1 MTMLAMRAWTRG
13 AALVCEAR
21 VFVLRATLHGRQLSG
36 GGTLCRSAPVD
47 LRSDTVTKPSAAMRA
62 AMASAQVGDDV
73 YGEDPTVQEL
83 EARAAELLGKEA
95 AVLLPSGTMANL
107 ACILAH
113 TRRGD
118 QVLLSRHSHI
128 YSWEQGN
135 VSSLAGCI
143 TTPLDTRVDGTFALE
158 ELREVP
164 HSLSVPYCDSIA
176 HHDPTQP
183 RLTSAPVL
191 QAICYDDPHVPHA
204 RLVCLEN
211 SHAGHAGTA
220 VPAAHSTEIGRL
232 CAERELLLH
241 IDGAR
246 LLNAGAARCRHFA
259 CHSAAHSHVSCRAG
273 PSC

>member
-1 MTMLAMRAWTRG
+1 MWTRG
-13 AALVCEAR
+13 AALVCAAR
-21 VFVLRATLHGRQLSG
+21 ESAVQARIFVLRATLHCRQLSG

-83 EARAAELLGKEA
+83 EARVAVLLGKEA

-164 HSLSVPYCDSIA
+164 NSLSVPCSDSIA
-176 HHDPTQP
+176 NRDPTQP
-183 RLTSAPVL
+183 RLTSAPYSRRS
-191 QAICYDDPHVPHA
+191 AMTTRTYRMHA
-204 RLVCLEN
+204 WCVWRIRTPAMRAPRYPRRIPPRLANSAPSASCSCTSTARVC
-211 SHAGHAGTA
+211 
-220 VPAAHSTEIGRL
+220 
-232 CAERELLLH
+232 
-241 IDGAR
+241 
-246 LLNAGAARCRHFA
+246 
-259 CHSAAHSHVSCRAG
+259 
-273 PSC
+273 